1 METGE
6 DVKAC
11 CAALYEQDWVRLLLG
26 ESFHPGGLA
35 LTERLGVLLDLHPG
49 MRVLD
54 VAAGRGT
61 SALYLAKRFGCEVVG
76 TDLSAEMVREAA
88 ARAEAEG
95 LSGLVEFRQG
105 DAERLAFDAATFD
118 VVLCECAF
126 CTFPDKATAA
136 CEFTRVLR
144 PGGRIGLSDLT
155 RVDMLP
161 PALETLMAWVA
172 CIADALP
179 LAAYVSHLKTAG
191 CDSVRAEPH
200 DEALAEMVKDIRARL
215 TTAQILVGLKKTELS
230 GVNLPEPQEMARA
243 AEQAVHEG
251 KLGYALVVGERN
263 GGVEAV

>member
-26 ESFHPGGLA
+26 ESFHPGGLT
-35 LTERLGVLLDLHPG
+35 LTERLGVLLDLRPG

-61 SALYLAKRFGCEVVG
+61 SPLYLAKRFGCEIVG
-76 TDLSAEMVREAA
+76 TDLSAEMVRDAT
-88 ARAEAEG
+88 ARAEVEG
-95 LSGLVEFRQG
+95 LSNLVQFRQG
-105 DAERLAFDAATFD
+105 DAERLPFDDETFDA
-118 VVLCECAF
+118 VLCECAF

-136 CEFTRVLR
+136 REFARVLR

-155 RVDMLP
+155 REDVLP
-161 PALETLMAWVA
+161 PALTTLMAWVA

-179 LAAYVSHLKTAG
+179 LSAYVMHLQNA
-191 CDSVRAEPH
+191 DFVSVQVEPH
-200 DEALAEMVKDIRARL
+200 DEALAEMVKDIRGRL
-215 TTAQILVGLKKTELS
+215 TTAQILVGLKKLELP
-230 GVNLPEPQEMARA
+230 GVNLPEAQNMARA
-243 AEQAVHEG
+243 AEQAVREG

-263 GGVEAV
+263 GC

>member
-26 ESFHPGGLA
+26 ESFHPGGLT
-35 LTERLGVLLDLHPG
+35 LTERLGVLLDLRPG

-61 SALYLAKRFGCEVVG
+61 SPLYLAKRFGCEIVG
-76 TDLSAEMVREAA
+76 TDLSAEMVRDAT
-88 ARAEAEG
+88 ARAEVEG
-95 LSGLVEFRQG
+95 LNNLVQFRQG
-105 DAERLAFDAATFD
+105 DAERLPFDDETFDA
-118 VVLCECAF
+118 VLCECAF

-136 CEFTRVLR
+136 LEFARVLR

-155 RVDMLP
+155 CGEALP
-161 PALETLMAWVA
+161 PELATLMAWVA

-179 LAAYVSHLKTAG
+179 LSAYVAHLQNAG
-191 CDSVRAEPH
+191 CVSVRTEPH
-200 DEALAEMVKDIRARL
+200 DEALAEMVKDIRGRL
-215 TTAQILVGLKKTELS
+215 TTAQILVGLKKLELP
-230 GVNLPEPQEMARA
+230 GVNLPEAQNMARA
-243 AEQAVHEG
+243 AEQAVLEG

-263 GGVEAV
+263 GG